1 MQHNRRHALALL
13 GGPGICV
20 DKPRWA
26 HREFGAFLDR
36 NPAQWSRFARQ
47 IGLKRE

>member
-26 HREFGAFLDR
+26 PQEFDAFLDKTA
-36 NPAQWSRFARQ
+36 AQWPRFARQ
-47 IGLKRE
+47 IAVKRE